1 MYLSHGKYSS
11 FICLVVQYNL
21 FIFVFRI
28 LFHLTATSFLFPMRE
43 DLYDVDYLHVLFYE
57 TVGNFMEKDPDSVKY
72 ICYSSLHANFF

>member
-1 MYLSHGKYSS
+1 
-11 FICLVVQYNL
+11 
-21 FIFVFRI
+21 
-28 LFHLTATSFLFPMRE
+28 MRE